1 MTVLDDLQAD
11 LGLDAVVTDRD
22 ILSAHRQDRAQT
34 SGAGWPLA
42 LVRPRTTQ
50 DVQAV
55 LRWATTTGTPVVT
68 RGAGTGLS
76 GASAAV
82 DGCILLSTVLMRDL
96 RIDADDLVA
105 VVQPGVINAELKA
118 AARTYGL
125 TYPPDPSSYEE
136 CSIGGNIATNAGGLC
151 CVKYGVTRD
160 YVLGL
165 EVVLADG
172 RVVHLGGR
180 TVKNV
185 AGYNL
190 LGLFVGSEGTLGVVT
205 RATLRL
211 RPLPPPPATLVASF
225 PKLEAGG
232 RAVSAIVRSSTMSC
246 VEIMDGDAVRAVES
260 HRPMGLD
267 PTVECL
273 LVAQSDSASG
283 LLDVEKAER
292 ICQEHGADFTAVTED
307 RAEGEV
313 FMAARRAAI
322 PALFE
327 SGRLLVEDIGVP
339 LSRIADLLLEVRRI
353 AEETRTR
360 IATVGH
366 AGDGNFH
373 PLICYDPDD
382 AEATRRAEQAFEDI
396 MRAALALGGT
406 ITGEHG
412 IGTLKKSV
420 FLDQVHPV
428 EYELSLAVKRL
439 LDPLG
444 ILNPGVVL

>member
-1 MTVLDDLQAD
+1 VT
-11 LGLDAVVTDRD
+11 GLDALRSELGADAVLTDRD
-22 ILSAHRQDRAQT
+22 VLSAHRQDRALT
-34 SGAGWPLA
+34 DAGWPRA
-42 LVRPRTTQ
+42 LVRPRTTE
-50 DVQAV
+50 DVQAL
-55 LRWATTTGTPVVT
+55 LRWASASGTPVVT

-76 GASAAV
+76 GAAAAA
-82 DGCILLSTVLMRDL
+82 DGCVVLSTARMRDL

-105 VVQPGVINAELKA
+105 VVQPGVVNADLKA
-118 AARTYGL
+118 AARDHGL

-136 CSIGGNIATNAGGLC
+136 STIGGNIATNAGGLC

-172 RVVHLGGR
+172 RVVNLRGR
-180 TVKNV
+180 TVKDV
-185 AGYNL
+185 AGYDL

-205 RATLRL
+205 RATMRL
-211 RPLPPPPATLVASF
+211 RPLPPAPATMVASF
-225 PKLEAGG
+225 PDLESGG
-232 RAVSAIVRSSTMSC
+232 RAVSAIVRSATLSA
-246 VEIMDGDAVRAVES
+246 VEMMDGAAVRAVER

-267 PTVECL
+267 PSVDCL
-273 LVAQSDSASG
+273 LVVQSDSVAG
-283 LLDVEKAER
+283 LLDVEAAQR
-292 ICQEHGADFTAVTED
+292 ICVDHGADFTAVTED
-307 RAEGEV
+307 RAEGEL

-327 SGRLLVEDIGVP
+327 EGRLLVEDIGVP
-339 LSRIADLLLEVRRI
+339 LSRIAELLTAVR
-353 AEETRTR
+353 AVADKTQTR

-373 PLICYDPDD
+373 PLISYDADDPDATVR
-382 AEATRRAEQAFEDI
+382 AEAAFEAI
-396 MRAALALGGT
+396 MRAALDLGGT

-428 EYELSLAVKRL
+428 AYELSRSLKNL
-439 LDPLG
+439 LDPAG

>member
-1 MTVLDDLQAD
+1 MTRLDALRAE
-11 LGLDAVVTDRD
+11 LGSDAVVTDPD
-22 ILSAHRQDRAQT
+22 VLAAHRQDRALT
-34 SGAGWPLA
+34 DAGWPLA
-42 LVRPRTTQ
+42 LVRPRTTG

-55 LRWATTTGTPVVT
+55 LRWASATGTPVVT

-76 GASAAV
+76 GAAAAIE
-82 DGCILLSTVLMRDL
+82 GCLVLSTARMLEV

-105 VVQPGVINAELKA
+105 VVQPGVVNADLKA
-118 AARTYGL
+118 AARDHGL

-136 CSIGGNIATNAGGLC
+136 STVGGNIATNAGGLC

-172 RVVHLGGR
+172 RLVDLRGR
-180 TVKNV
+180 TVKDV
-185 AGYNL
+185 AGYDL

-205 RATLRL
+205 RATVRL
-211 RPLPPPPATLVASF
+211 RPLPPPPATMVASF
-225 PKLEAGG
+225 PDLESGG
-232 RAVSAIVRSSTMSC
+232 RAVSAIVRSATLSA
-246 VEIMDGDAVRAVES
+246 VEIMDGDAVRAVERY
-260 HRPMGLD
+260 RPMGLD
-267 PTVECL
+267 ASVECL
-273 LVAQSDSASG
+273 LVVQSDSAAG
-283 LLDVEKAER
+283 MQDVEAAER
-292 ICQEHGADFTAVTED
+292 ICLKHGADFTAVTED

-327 SGRLLVEDIGVP
+327 EGRLLVEDIGVP
-339 LSRIADLLLEVRRI
+339 LSRIGDLLAAVR
-353 AEETRTR
+353 AVADKTQTR

-373 PLICYDPDD
+373 PLISYDANDLD
-382 AEATRRAEQAFEDI
+382 ATARAEAAFEAI
-396 MRAALALGGT
+396 MRAALDLGGT

-412 IGTLKKSV
+412 IGTLKRSV
-420 FLDQVHPV
+420 FLDQLHPV
-428 EYELSLAVKRL
+428 AYELSRDLKNL
-439 LDPLG
+439 LDPAG